1 MKSLTKSLTKLFIK
15 LKNLLQFEDFVRST
29 NASAKSESI
38 FQNFLNKRSEFHRR
52 FSNKNVFQKVLKTE
66 VESASRFKFLIK
78 QIFSHNI
85 LLRNDDSIISDDE
98 RDVAERDVAERD
110 VAERNVAER
119 DVEERDVKERNVEER
134 DVEDKFIISSNHQS
148 KESLEAKRQSREQDQ
163 TDNESF
169 SKRRQITERQF
180 SRSDRQFNKSDRIKE
195 LRSIR
200 DTYVKES
207 DYFNREKRDRAREK
221 RKRVIDRVKQ
231 IVAMKF
237 EDEVLKELNI
247 LARRYFLI
255 FLFNS
260 MLDESLRTILS
271 EMKIT
276 HAVYKMYRHKLMS
289 FYKQ

>member
-1 MKSLTKSLTKLFIK
+1 MKFLTKSLTKFFIK
-15 LKNLLQFEDFVRST
+15 FKNLLQFEDFVRST

-38 FQNFLNKRSEFHRR
+38 FQNFLDKRSEFHRK
-52 FSNKNVFQKVLKTE
+52 FSNKDVSQKVLETE
-66 VESASRFKFLIK
+66 IESASRFKSLVK
-78 QIFSHNI
+78 QIFSYST
-85 LLRNDDSIISDDE
+85 LLRNDDSIISNDE
-98 RDVAERDVAERD
+98 RDVAKRDVTKKD
-110 VAERNVAER
+110 VAERNVEKR
-119 DVEERDVKERNVEER
+119 DVEKRNVEER
-134 DVEDKFIISSNHQS
+134 NVKDRFIISSNHQS
-148 KESLEAKRQSREQDQ
+148 KKSLEAKRQSREQDQ
-163 TDNESF
+163 IDNEFF

-260 MLDESLRTILS
+260 MLDEFLKTILF
-271 EMKIT
+271 EMKTT